1 MPQYI
6 YIIAGFVIIY
16 ALIFILYKNRT
27 RKMQDTFNNL
37 DLLNEARNAKTYQ
50 LNYLD
55 GPYSFIKEQL
65 QSAPIT
71 AFTVAKAQHTTG
83 DEAKDVAKNL
93 LKGAATLGTVRFRTV
108 HTPKYLVLSGDSLHL
123 LDTDKEGAVSAHLVF
138 DRQRLLNSSLTEV
151 EKPGAAVRYQK
162 FGRYPLRAYKL
173 SLNTD
178 EKPIILDLYSAFMNV
193 GEQNTAT
200 AAYKVQ
206 DMVPQFVVGADFLNK
221 LGDLYPNLR
230 VTTDLPKA

>member
-6 YIIAGFVIIY
+6 YIIAGFIIIY
-16 ALIFILYKNRT
+16 AVIFILYKNRT

-37 DLLNEARNAKTYQ
+37 DLLGEARNARTYQ

-55 GPYSFIKEQL
+55 GAYAFIKDQMK
-65 QSAPIT
+65 SGPID
-71 AFTVAKAQHTTG
+71 AFTVARAPHTAG
-83 DEAKDVAKNL
+83 DEAKDVVKNL

-108 HTPKYLVLSGDSLHL
+108 HTPKYLVLSGDNLHL
-123 LDTDKEGAVSAHLVF
+123 LDTDKEGAISAHLIF

-151 EKPGAAVRYQK
+151 EKPGAVVRYQK

-173 SLNTD
+173 SLSTD
-178 EKPIILDLYSAFMNV
+178 ERPIVLDLYNAFMNV

-200 AAYKVQ
+200 VAYKVQ
-206 DMVPQFVVGADFLNK
+206 DMVAQFVVGSDFLNK
-221 LGDLYPNLR
+221 LGDRYPNLK
-230 VTTDLPKA
+230 VPTDLPKV